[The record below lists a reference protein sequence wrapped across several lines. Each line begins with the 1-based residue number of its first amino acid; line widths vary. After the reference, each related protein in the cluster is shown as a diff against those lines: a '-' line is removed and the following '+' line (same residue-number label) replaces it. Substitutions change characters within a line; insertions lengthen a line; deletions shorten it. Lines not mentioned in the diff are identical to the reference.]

1 MMKVLEGKVAL
12 VTGASSGI
20 GRATA
25 LELARRGARVAVHYF
40 RNREGAEET
49 AQKVRDRGGD
59 AFVGSGNVAKPEEV
73 KALAGAVLGQ
83 YGRVDILVNNAG
95 DMLGRKALLEMT
107 ATQWRD
113 VIDVNATS
121 TLLCCQ
127 AFAPGMIEKG
137 AGSIVNMTSIAAH
150 NGGGPGAGAY
160 AAAKA
165 TVIGL
170 SKALAREL
178 APHGIRVNC
187 VSPGLIDDTNF
198 HARYTTREVFDGIV
212 KGIPLGRAA
221 TPHEVATVIA
231 FLAGDDSSF
240 LTGETIEINGGALMR

>member
-1 MMKVLEGKVAL
+1 MQVLTGKTAV

-25 LELARRGARVAVHYF
+25 IELARRGARVAVHYF
-40 RNREGAEET
+40 RNKAGADET
-49 AQKVRDRGGD
+49 AQKIREAGGD
-59 AFVGSGNVAKPEEV
+59 ALVAGGNLARPDEV
-73 KALAGAVLGQ
+73 KALAGAVLGPL
-83 YGRVDILVNNAG
+83 GRVDILVNNAG
-95 DMLGRKALLEMT
+95 DMLGRKALLEISVE
-107 ATQWRD
+107 QWRD
-113 VIDVNATS
+113 VMDVNATS

-127 AFAPGMIEKG
+127 AFAPGMIERK
-137 AGSIVNMTSIAAH
+137 AGCIVNMTSVAAH

-165 TVIGL
+165 AVIGL
-170 SKALAREL
+170 TKAFAREL
-178 APHGIRVNC
+178 APHGIRVNG

-198 HARYTTREVFDGIV
+198 HARYTSAEVFAGQV

-221 TPHEVATVIA
+221 TPPEVATVIA
-231 FLAGDDSSF
+231 FLAGDESSF